1 MRRGGIRI
9 KVNDKGIRELQ
20 RQLAESLNAAVESRP
35 LTKFQRRELLWL
47 ASVANEDGNPPSRA
61 LAERNGSFSP
71 ESRADLAARYRALER
86 AGYVDCLGFA
96 WGNDVISVRLTEEGR
111 DAAET
116 IIDEELE
123 SPAISDETKSSIREA
138 LISQGINIAASL
150 LLKLVSLG

>member
-20 RQLAESLNAAVESRP
+20 RQLAESLNSPAEPLP

-47 ASVANEDGNPPSRA
+47 ASVADEDGNPPSRD

-86 AGYVDCLGFA
+86 VGYVDRLGFA
-96 WGNDVISVRLTEEGR
+96 WGDDVISVRLTEEGR

-123 SPAISDETKSSIREA
+123 SPAISDETKSSIRGA

>member
-1 MRRGGIRI
+1 MRRDGIRVRI
-9 KVNDKGIRELQ
+9 NEEGIRELQ
-20 RQLAESLNAAVESRP
+20 RQLAESLNSSTEPRP

-47 ASVANEDGNPPSRA
+47 ASVADEDGNPPSKS
-61 LAERNGSFSP
+61 LAERNGSFTP

-116 IIDEELE
+116 VIGEELE
-123 SPAISDETKSSIREA
+123 SPAISDETRSSIKGA
-138 LISQGINIAASL
+138 LISQGIGIAANL
-150 LLKLVSLG
+150 LLKLISIG